1 MPKIAT
7 PDGGTIRQFCR
18 WALLGGSVA
27 AAMIFAL
34 TRMGPTPA
42 RADAAAPAITLYLGS
57 LSSAQVR
64 SWEYETAQIAA
75 QQPEID
81 GLEEVGS
88 RTVFAEALQLQ
99 YLALAEAAIDR
110 DDIDLSNFYAMRAE
124 MIGAGKLPE
133 PLKPLGDAPPEAG
146 QARATLLAA
155 FQREARER
163 APSEAARAQAVF
175 DCWSAH
181 IGRETGASER
191 ERCRAE
197 VGPALEALTAAA
209 PQPAEEP
216 AAADSGGETRI
227 AVTREDAAP
236 PAQEDDPSAGGDETR
251 FRSSATQEGFEIVV
265 RTGDAEAEPPAADDP
280 AAPGDAVAADAVSEQ
295 AAEEPAASG
304 APSVIVAEPPQ
315 QEADPVSNGEARSRA
330 PRVVPIAVEREPR
343 SGAAGSSR
351 SAQQPVSRPANGVT
365 TVYFA
370 FDSARLSGEA
380 KRVLRDAARRL
391 RREGAGLM
399 IELAGHADRAGSK
412 AHNLRLSER
421 RAEAVFR
428 YLAGRLPGGVAYDI
442 AAYGEAQPAKPTA
455 DGVREP
461 LNRRVEIAAR

>member
-7 PDGGTIRQFCR
+7 PDGDTLRRFCR
-18 WALLGGSVA
+18 WAAFGGAVA
-27 AAMIFAL
+27 AATIFAV
-34 TRMGPTPA
+34 TRMGPAPA
-42 RADAAAPAITLYLGS
+42 RANAAAPAITLYLGS

-75 QQPEID
+75 QQPEVD
-81 GLEEVGS
+81 GLEDVGS

-99 YLALAEAAIDR
+99 YLVLAEAAINR

-124 MIGAGKLPE
+124 LIGAGKLPE
-133 PLKPLGDAPPEAG
+133 PLKPLGDAPAEAD

-155 FQREARER
+155 FEREARER

-181 IGRETGASER
+181 IGRESGASER

-197 VGPALEALTAAA
+197 VRPALEALEAAA
-209 PQPAEEP
+209 PEPAEEP
-216 AAADSGGETRI
+216 AAAEDGGETRI
-227 AVTREDAAP
+227 VVTREDAAP
-236 PAQEDDPSAGGDETR
+236 AAQEDDPSAGGDETR
-251 FRSSATQEGFEIVV
+251 FRSSATREGFEIVV
-265 RTGDAEAEPPAADDP
+265 RSGDADAEVPAEISAAAPDEPVSSDVAEP
-280 AAPGDAVAADAVSEQ
+280 
-295 AAEEPAASG
+295 AAEEPPAPRAPGVVVAQPPAPEAEAASSVD
-304 APSVIVAEPPQ
+304 APSQ
-315 QEADPVSNGEARSRA
+315 A
-330 PRVVPIAVEREPR
+330 PSIIPIAVEREPR
-343 SGAAGSSR
+343 AGGAG
-351 SAQQPVSRPANGVT
+351 AQRLVSNQTEGVT

-380 KRVLRDAARRL
+380 KRALRAAARQL
-391 RREGAGLM
+391 RREGSALT
-399 IELAGHADRAGSK
+399 IELAGHADRAGSE

-421 RAEAVFR
+421 RAEAVFG

-442 AAYGEAQPAKPTA
+442 AAYGETQPAKPTA